1 MGKYATKSTDEEGNE
16 IWHSSDGKEYKTR
29 AGAWKRSKSLEEEEV
44 VTEQV
49 VQPEPT
55 VEAEAEPEV
64 TVDET
69 ASTDA
74 SWATFSDFE
83 YDDSTE
89 IIPAPLKRIR
99 PAAKSRSKM
108 SKKELEAQKQTNMA
122 ILKIGYRTG
131 DHLLTKYRRVMLDD
145 AEATAITHTEQDY
158 DWISGITEEAL
169 AENGLSI
176 GMAIG
181 PTQIAVVAN
190 GYWFGAP
197 IVRINAESEK
207 SPFKGATGGRIGRFL
222 ERMPIIGK
230 MIKKRRQPEITIED
244 FAGESNGS

>member
-1 MGKYATKSTDEEGNE
+1 MGKYATKSTDDDGNE

-44 VTEQV
+44 VTEQGE
-49 VQPEPT
+49 QPEPT
-55 VEAEAEPEV
+55 VKVEVEPEV
-64 TVDET
+64 VVDET
-69 ASTDA
+69 SSTDA

-83 YDDSTE
+83 YDDSAE

-122 ILKIGYRTG
+122 ILKIGYRTA

-145 AEATAITHTEQDY
+145 PDASPITHAEQDY

-197 IVRINAESEK
+197 IVRINAESDK

-222 ERMPIIGK
+222 ERLPVVGK
-230 MIKKRRQPEITIED
+230 WIKNRRRPEITIED
-244 FAGESNGS
+244 FAGDSE

>member
-1 MGKYATKSTDEEGNE
+1 MGKYATKSTDDDGNE
-16 IWHSSDGKEYKTR
+16 TWLSNDGKEYKTR

-44 VTEQV
+44 VSEQTAEPDAV
-49 VQPEPT
+49 PT
-55 VEAEAEPEV
+55 VEVEAEV
-64 TVDET
+64 VVDEE
-69 ASTDA
+69 ASTDTA
-74 SWATFSDFE
+74 WATFSDFE
-83 YDDSTE
+83 YEDSAE
-89 IIPAPLKRIR
+89 VIPSPLKRIK

-122 ILKIGYRTG
+122 ILKIGYRTA
-131 DHLLTKYRRVMLDD
+131 DHGLTNYRRVMLDD
-145 AEATAITHTEQDY
+145 PEATPITHTEQDY

-169 AENGLSI
+169 ADNGLSI

-197 IVRINAESEK
+197 IVRINAESDK

-222 ERMPIIGK
+222 ERMPVIGK
-230 MIKKRRQPEITIED
+230 WIKNRRRPEITIED
-244 FAGESNGS
+244 FAGDSE